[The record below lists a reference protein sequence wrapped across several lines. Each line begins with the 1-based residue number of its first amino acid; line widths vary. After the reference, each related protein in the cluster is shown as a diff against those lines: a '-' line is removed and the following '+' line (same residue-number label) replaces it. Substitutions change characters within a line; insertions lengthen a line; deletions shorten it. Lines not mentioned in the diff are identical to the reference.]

1 LLANDA
7 DVDGDIMFPIILLGT
22 SNGTLSVS
30 ANGRFVY
37 DPYGGFFGIDS
48 FQYQVTDGTLVSAT
62 ITVVI
67 RVDGLPNGGGGPPVP
82 IDPPPLDNSGGT
94 GGTDP
99 SNDIIPS
106 GDGGLSNATDNLDD
120 NRRDEKSG
128 RSHDV
133 DRVIKLLPTSL
144 LPTAV
149 ESLSSAAQNAFNT
162 RVFGEHRIVDMAM
175 AISPAETLLL
185 KQLLQVDLQQV
196 IVWSQWEK
204 LRVTN
209 EDGTLLGQFAVST
222 AGTTAGLFSIG
233 YLMWALRGGMFLAT
247 VYSSIPAWR
256 MLDPATL
263 LTNYRSSKT
272 TDPTDAVEKLLS
284 K

>member
-1 LLANDA
+1 
-7 DVDGDIMFPIILLGT
+7 
-22 SNGTLSVS
+22 VS
-30 ANGRFVY
+30 
-37 DPYGGFFGIDS
+37 
-48 FQYQVTDGTLVSAT
+48 DGTLVSAT

-82 IDPPPLDNSGGT
+82 IDPPPIDNSGGT
-94 GGTDP
+94 GDIDL
-99 SNDIIPS
+99 SKDIIPT
-106 GDGGLSNATDNLDD
+106 GAGGLSNSTDNRDD
-120 NRRDEKSG
+120 NRSDL
-128 RSHDV
+128 RSDRHHV
-133 DRVIKLLPTSL
+133 EDRVLTSLPTES

-149 ESLSSAAQNAFNT
+149 ESLSFAAQNAFNT

-185 KQLLQVDLQQV
+185 QQLLQVDLQQA
-196 IVWSQWEK
+196 IVWNQWDK
-204 LRVTN
+204 LRDAN
-209 EDGTLLGQFAVST
+209 EDGTLLGQFSVGT
-222 AGTTAGLFSIG
+222 AGATAGLFSIG

-263 LTNYRSSKT
+263 LTSYRSSKT
-272 TDPTDAVEKLLS
+272 TDPDDSIESMLS